1 MRKINT
7 LSFIRATRSTPRDIN
22 RRIALNLVREHQ
34 PISRADLARRMRIG
48 RGVVTSLVKELL
60 DAGAIYEGATAD
72 APRGRRPMML
82 YVRTRDRLAIAIDVR
97 FSRTYIMLGDF
108 SANQIALESF
118 ETVFDPAE
126 LLEQLVLRI
135 RRMIETHGAHGR
147 CEGIGLVVPGMVDRQ
162 SGRVL
167 NSPQLGWHDVDI
179 CDDLAERTGLTVHIE
194 NAPFACALAQMWLG
208 QRGGDGLG
216 DFVYVTVSDGV
227 GAGVVVNGQI
237 VRGHNHT
244 AGEFGHVAVDP
255 AGPLCLCGA
264 YGCLEAYTSNLAT
277 VARYLGR
284 DVGSDGV
291 RELLATMPL
300 TITDLM
306 ARASS
311 GDERAAAALA
321 DTGRYLGRGL
331 AVIINALN
339 PSRIFIGGE
348 ITAAWDRIAPLIR
361 AAVAERALTAAAAAT
376 PIIPEPPG
384 SYPRLRGATA
394 LVAAPAF
401 AAPQVA

>member
-7 LSFIRATRSTPRDIN
+7 LSFVRATRSTPRDIN

-60 DAGAIYEGATAD
+60 DEGAIYEGATAD

-97 FSRTYIMLGDF
+97 FSRTYLMLGDF
-108 SANQIALESF
+108 SGNQIALESF
-118 ETVFDPAE
+118 ETVYNPQE
-126 LLEQLVLRI
+126 LLEQLAMRI
-135 RRMIETHGAHGR
+135 RRMIETHGAQGR

-179 CDDLAERTGLTVHIE
+179 CDDLAERTGFPVHIE

-255 AGPLCLCGA
+255 AGPQCLCGA
-264 YGCLEAYTSNLAT
+264 QGCLEAYTSNLAT

-284 DVGSDGV
+284 DVASGGA
-291 RELLATMPL
+291 REWMASMPL

-306 ARASS
+306 ARANS
-311 GDERAAAALA
+311 GDERAAAAIA

-348 ITAAWDRIAPLIR
+348 ITGAWDRIAPLIR
-361 AAVAERALTAAAAAT
+361 AAVAERSLTAAAAAT